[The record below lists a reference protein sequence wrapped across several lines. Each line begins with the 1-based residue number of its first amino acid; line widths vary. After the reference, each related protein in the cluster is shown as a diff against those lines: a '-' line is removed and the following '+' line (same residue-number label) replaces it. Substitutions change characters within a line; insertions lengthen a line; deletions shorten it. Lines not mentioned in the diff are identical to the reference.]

1 MPDELIGKALF
12 YIFFTFIYLV
22 DISVDIS
29 ENSLVNILFILA
41 LVVGVK
47 EHPNSEKA
55 ILLDFLEKE

>member
-1 MPDELIGKALF
+1 MPDELIGKALS
-12 YIFFTFIYLV
+12 YIFFTFVYLV

-47 EHPNSEKA
+47 ERPNS
-55 ILLDFLEKE
+55 